1 MGTKALLLV
10 LLFTVAWFAPYP
22 AAAQNQHGNQT
33 AVPRSQP
40 SLPPDSE
47 VSVRTDSLNPHQ
59 KLSIMQLNFDRAKND
74 AVELATLAKELRE
87 ELNKP
92 KTDALSPE
100 VVSRAEKIEK
110 LAKKIREETKA
121 Y

>member
-1 MGTKALLLV
+1 LLI
-10 LLFTVAWFAPYP
+10 TGAWLAPSP

-33 AVPRSQP
+33 GVQRSAP
-40 SLPPDSE
+40 VLPPDSQ
-47 VSVRTDSLNPHQ
+47 VPVRNESLNPQQ
-59 KLSIMQLNFDRAKND
+59 KSSIMQLNFNKAKND

-87 ELNKP
+87 ELNKS
-92 KTDALSPE
+92 KTDDLSPE